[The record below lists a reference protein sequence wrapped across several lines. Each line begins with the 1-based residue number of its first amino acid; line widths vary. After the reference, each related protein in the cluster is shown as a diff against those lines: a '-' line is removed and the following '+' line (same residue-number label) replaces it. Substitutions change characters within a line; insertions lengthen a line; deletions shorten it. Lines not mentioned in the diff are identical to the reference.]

1 MDTNELKKFLVELIH
16 EEFTP
21 NPSEIAPKW
30 DGGSIILKPSNDSQ
44 PKDVPM
50 DVFFRK
56 IVGIRDALRVLEQK
70 INTHPQ
76 LTMEDKS
83 NFQAYITKCY
93 GSMTTFNILFR
104 DDKDRFVGTGGSGSG
119 SGEKDAPRMTLGEA
133 KKKMGFNEI
142 G

>member
-21 NPSEIAPKW
+21 NPSTLAPKW
-30 DGGSIILKPSNDSQ
+30 DGGKIILQPANDSQ
-44 PKDVPM
+44 AKDIPI

-56 IVGIRDALRVLEQK
+56 IVGIRDSLRVLEQK

-76 LTMEDKS
+76 MTMEDKA

-93 GSMTTFNILFR
+93 GSLTTFNVLFR
-104 DDKDRFVGTGGSGSG
+104 DDKDKFVGTGGSSSG
-119 SGEKDAPRMTLGEA
+119 DKDAPRMTLGEA